1 MTLFLPQS
9 PNFPRLHQSTA
20 NTLLKCPRLAWYY
33 HEDLGGHKKPG
44 TKATKLGNVLDKMI
58 FGVGPELEVID
69 PAHHVGPKGGIP
81 EGWTNASIRAARDAA
96 EAAGRFPVLLD
107 EYEGNRLFV
116 DEVLRQLREEHQIE
130 FTGESQVTL
139 QWESRENGVPCEG
152 RLDHLVFQRLDP
164 PRIMIWDLKTCRD
177 ASEEAV
183 ARSIVKYGYHI
194 QHAAYVEAAS
204 VLNPKAIVEME
215 FLFAE
220 TEPPFL
226 VRRVPLA
233 GTMKSLGEYQW
244 ARACRIWKD
253 CVEKNDWPGYP
264 VTRIEA
270 KPYQLIEA
278 VEDGD
283 EAMDIHG

>member
-1 MTLFLPQS
+1 MEGKAMT
-9 PNFPRLHQSTA
+9 PRFHQSTA
-20 NTLLKCPRLAWYY
+20 NTLLTLSPYHAWYF
-33 HEDLGGHKKPG
+33 HPDLGGHEKPG
-44 TKATKLGNVLDKMI
+44 SAATKRGNVLDRMI
-58 FGVGPELEVID
+58 FGVGPEIVVLD
-69 PAHHVGPKGGIP
+69 FGDYKSKA
-81 EGWTNASIRAARDAA
+81 AQAARLEA
-96 EAAGRFPVLLD
+96 EAAGKLPVLL
-107 EYEGNRLFV
+107 EPYEKHRLFV
-116 DEVLRQLREEHQIE
+116 EAVLHQLREEHGIE
-130 FTGESQVTL
+130 FKGESQVTL
-139 QWESRENGVPCEG
+139 QWDARENGVPCEG
-152 RLDHLVFQRLDP
+152 RLDHLLFQRLDP

-220 TEPPFL
+220 TEAPFL
-226 VRRVPLA
+226 VRRTPLA

-253 CVEKNDWPGYP
+253 CVENNSFPGYP

-270 KPYQLIEA
+270 KPYQLTQA
-278 VEDGD
+278 VEEGD
-283 EAMDIHG
+283 EEMEFRG

>member
-20 NTLLKCPRLAWYY
+20 NTLLNQCPRAAWYY
-33 HEDLGGHKKPG
+33 HADLGGHEKPG
-44 TKATKLGNVLDKMI
+44 SAATKRGNVLDRMI
-58 FGVGPELEVID
+58 FGVGPEIVVLDFGDYKSKAAQTARLE
-69 PAHHVGPKGGIP
+69 
-81 EGWTNASIRAARDAA
+81 A
-96 EAAGRFPVLLD
+96 EAAGKLPVLL
-107 EYEGNRLFV
+107 EPYEKHRLFV
-116 DEVLRQLREEHQIE
+116 EAVLQQLRDEHGIE
-130 FTGESQVTL
+130 FKGDSQVTL
-139 QWESRENGVPCEG
+139 QWEARENGVPCEG
-152 RLDHLVFQRLDP
+152 RLDHLLFQRLDP

-226 VRRVPLA
+226 VRRTPLA

-283 EAMDIHG
+283 EAMDFHG

>member
-1 MTLFLPQS
+1 MTPFLPQS

-20 NTLLKCPRLAWYY
+20 NTLLNQCPRAAWYY
-33 HEDLGGHKKPG
+33 HADLGGHEKPG
-44 TKATKLGNVLDKMI
+44 SAATKRGNVLDRMI
-58 FGVGPELEVID
+58 FGVGPEIVVLD
-69 PAHHVGPKGGIP
+69 FGDYKSKA
-81 EGWTNASIRAARDAA
+81 AQAARLEA
-96 EAAGRFPVLLD
+96 EAAGKLPVLL
-107 EYEGNRLFV
+107 EPYEKHRLFV
-116 DEVLRQLREEHQIE
+116 EAVLHQLREEHGIE
-130 FTGESQVTL
+130 FKGESQVTL
-139 QWESRENGVPCEG
+139 QWDARENGVPCEG
-152 RLDHLVFQRLDP
+152 RLDHLLFQRLDP

-220 TEPPFL
+220 TEAPFL
-226 VRRVPLA
+226 VRRTPLA

-253 CVEKNDWPGYP
+253 CVENNSFPGYP

-270 KPYQLIEA
+270 KPYQLTQA
-278 VEDGD
+278 VEEGD
-283 EAMDIHG
+283 EEMEFRG